1 MMRMWNQLLA
11 GLLLFVATNAVA
23 YDQIFKTSDGL
34 MIRNPYYGDQGI
46 LSIRVYGDNVS
57 AYSKDQ
63 HDKQYNDKLFT
74 ITPEV
79 APYREF
85 IFDILEKGRFV
96 ILPNQTGKIED
107 LRIIYK
113 EKKYSFLEAVR
124 YLSEND
130 LCGLAMEC
138 PSSKVAAKQGRQTT
152 APGTEGPLERA
163 DARKV
168 DYMTRV
174 NIF

>member
-1 MMRMWNQLLA
+1 MRNMIQLVVA
-11 GLLLFVATNAVA
+11 MLLFVATNVFA
-23 YDQIFKTSDGL
+23 YQQIFKVTEGL
-34 MIRNPYYGDQGI
+34 KIRTQYYGDQPV
-46 LSIRVYGDNVS
+46 LSIRVYGDTVS
-57 AYSKDQ
+57 AYSKGPNGK
-63 HDKQYNDKLFT
+63 HYNDTLFKV
-74 ITPEV
+74 TPDIE
-79 APYREF
+79 PYKEF
-85 IFDILEKGRFV
+85 MFDILEKGRFV
-96 ILPNQTGKIED
+96 ILPNRTDKIED

-113 EKKYSFLEAVR
+113 EKKYSFLEAAR

-130 LCGLAMEC
+130 VCGLAMPC
-138 PSSKVAAKQGRQTT
+138 PTSEAAARQGRKTT